1 MKPIE
6 VTKLYGYNNYIKK
19 LIDITKNNKLP
30 NRILISGSEGI
41 GKSIL
46 GYHISNYL
54 LSLHEKNS
62 YDFENNII
70 NEDNRSFKLINNL
83 SHPNFVSLKKKVEKK
98 YIEISQIRDL
108 NNFINKS
115 SFNNDLKIVL
125 IDDAEYLSNSSGN
138 ALLKILEEPNNNVQF
153 IIIYNNSK
161 YILETI
167 KSRCIEFKVGLHHK
181 YVPEIIN
188 TYFNENIYD
197 KIHNSYKNV
206 YFKPI
211 DFINLINLF
220 KENDYNI
227 ENTNLENLVKKI
239 INNKLYKFKHIEI
252 NFIKSLIE
260 AYFIS
265 KFRIKKDNNLYKIS
279 NYLNKRFSETMKFNL
294 DIETYFFDLKLNLF
308 NEK

>member
-6 VTKLYGYNNYIKK
+6 VTKLYGYNNIIKK
-19 LIDITKNNKLP
+19 LIDVIKNNKLP
-30 NRILISGSEGI
+30 NRILISGSKSI

-54 LSLHEKNS
+54 LSLHEQNP
-62 YDFENNII
+62 YDFEHNRISN
-70 NEDNRSFKLINNL
+70 DNRSFKLINNL
-83 SHPNFVSLKKKVEKK
+83 SHPNFVNIEKKIEKK

-108 NNFINKS
+108 NNYINKS

-167 KSRCIEFKVGLHHK
+167 KSRCIEFKVGLYHS

-188 TYFNENIYD
+188 SYFNENIYD
-197 KIHNSYKNV
+197 MIHNSYKNV
-206 YFKPI
+206 YFKPL
-211 DFINLINLF
+211 DFINLINLLKDNNF
-220 KENDYNI
+220 SI
-227 ENTNLENLVKKI
+227 ENTNLEKLVKI
-239 INNKLYKFKHIEI
+239 IIHDKLYKSKQIEI
-252 NFIKSLIE
+252 HFIKSLVE

-265 KFRIKKDNNLYKIS
+265 KFRVNKDNNLYRIS
-279 NYLNKRFSETMKFNL
+279 NYLNKKFSDTIKFNL
-294 DIETYFFDLKLNLF
+294 DIETYFFELKLNLF

>member
-6 VTKLYGYNNYIKK
+6 VTKLFGYNNTVKK
-19 LIDITKNNKLP
+19 LVDIVTNKKLP
-30 NRILISGSEGI
+30 NRILISGPKGI

-46 GYHISNYL
+46 GYHITNYL
-54 LSLHEKNS
+54 LSLYESNS
-62 YDFENNII
+62 YDFNNNII
-70 NEDNRSFKLINNL
+70 SNKNRSFKLINKQT
-83 SHPNFVSLKKKVEKK
+83 HPNFLCIEKKVEKK

-108 NNFINKS
+108 NNYINKS
-115 SFNNDLKIVL
+115 SFNNNLKIVF

-138 ALLKILEEPNNNVQF
+138 ALLKILEEPNYNVQF

-167 KSRCIEFKVGLHHK
+167 KSRCIEFKVSLNNK
-181 YVPEIIN
+181 YVPEIID
-188 TYFNENIYD
+188 TYFNENIYH

-206 YFKPI
+206 YFKPL

-220 KENDYNI
+220 KENEYNI
-227 ENTNLENLVKKI
+227 ENTNLENLIKKI
-239 INNKLYKFKHIEI
+239 THNKLYKFKHIEI

>member
-167 KSRCIEFKVGLHHK
+167 KSRCIEFKVGLYHS

-188 TYFNENIYD
+188 SYFNENIYD
-197 KIHNSYKNV
+197 MIHNSYKNV
-206 YFKPI
+206 YFKPL
-211 DFINLINLF
+211 DFINLINLLKDNNF
-220 KENDYNI
+220 SI
-227 ENTNLENLVKKI
+227 ENTNLEKLVKI
-239 INNKLYKFKHIEI
+239 IIHDKLYKSKQIEI
-252 NFIKSLIE
+252 HFIKSLVE

-265 KFRIKKDNNLYKIS
+265 KFRVNKDNNLYRIS
-279 NYLNKRFSETMKFNL
+279 NYLNKRFSDTIKFNL

>member
-6 VTKLYGYNNYIKK
+6 VTKLYGYNGTINK
-19 LIDITKNNKLP
+19 LIDIIKNKNLP
-30 NRILISGSEGI
+30 NRILISGSKGI

-54 LSLHEKNS
+54 LSLHEQNP
-62 YDFENNII
+62 YDFKNNII
-70 NEDNRSFKLINNL
+70 INENRSFNLMKNL
-83 SHPNFVSLKKKVEKK
+83 SHPNFVSIEKKEGKK

-108 NNFINKS
+108 NNYINKS

-125 IDDAEYLSNSSGN
+125 IDDAEYLSNSSGS

-167 KSRCIEFKVGLHHK
+167 KSRCIEFKVSLYNK

-188 TYFNENIYD
+188 TYFDENIYD
-197 KIHNSYKNV
+197 KIHISYKNL
-206 YFKPI
+206 YFKPL
-211 DFINLINLF
+211 DFINLIDLCR
-220 KENDYNI
+220 ESEHDI
-227 ENTNLENLVKKI
+227 ENTNLEKLLKI
-239 INNKLYKFKHIEI
+239 IIHNKLYKFKQIEI
-252 NFIKSLIE
+252 HFIKSLIE
-260 AYFIS
+260 AYLVS
-265 KFRIKKDNNLYKIS
+265 KFRVNKNNNLYNVS

-294 DIETYFFDLKLNLF
+294 DIETYFFDLSLNLF